1 MEFRLSYRGE
11 LKGNGDP
18 GHKHAIRR
26 VFHTQLTE
34 LWRQPPLSGRP
45 ELAAAAPA
53 AGQLT
58 LSVERPPYRFVP
70 LVSTRLHATADLDI
84 VLLRPGPPGHILR
97 GGGDI
102 DNRLKTLLDAL
113 KLPEVNALPPG
124 AVPAAGEDPFYCLL
138 EDDKLVTGIR
148 VEADRFLD
156 AANEREGLLLIRVT
170 TKYTEAI
177 WANIGL

>member
-11 LKGNGDP
+11 LKGNGEP
-18 GHKHAIRR
+18 AHKHAIRR
-26 VFHTQLTE
+26 AIHTQLAE
-34 LWRQPPLSGRP
+34 LWRQPPLLGRP
-45 ELAAAAPA
+45 NLVAAAP
-53 AGQLT
+53 GPGELT
-58 LSVERPPYRFVP
+58 LSVARPPYRFVP

-113 KLPEVNALPPG
+113 KIPEANALPLG
-124 AVPAAGEDPFYCLL
+124 AAPVAGEDPFYCLL

-148 VEADRFLD
+148 VETDRFLD
-156 AANEREGLLLIRVT
+156 AANEREVLLVIRVV

-177 WANIGL
+177 WANVGL

>member
-11 LKGNGDP
+11 LKGNGEP
-18 GHKHAIRR
+18 VHKHAIRR
-26 VFHTQLTE
+26 AFHAQLRE
-34 LWRQPPLSGRP
+34 LWGQPPLVTQP

-53 AGQLT
+53 AGEVT
-58 LSVERPPYRFVP
+58 LSVDRPPYRFVP
-70 LVSTRLHATADLDI
+70 LVSTRIHATADLDI

-113 KLPEVNALPPG
+113 KVPEVNALPPG
-124 AVPAAGEDPFYCLL
+124 ATPGLGEDPFYCLL

-156 AANEREGLLLIRVT
+156 AAHEREVLLVIRVI
-170 TKYTEAI
+170 TKYTQAI
-177 WANIGL
+177 WANLGL